1 LTLRFIDINLD
12 LTNILLMENIQLDYF
27 IIRSFND
34 VKEFYSSL
42 PTKSLFHGAGV
53 LLQNEKQCR
62 YNMLAVN
69 ESVYLFKEVGSANN
83 FIFDTIHELER
94 TFLKSEFFKKGRQ
107 YGQFNYSD
115 FETDLEVEIKL
126 YEYSNEKR
134 LIINPLN
141 KIDLLYSLHFHEE
154 DGDQIKFDL
163 KKYPSLENIIKMDKM
178 MKKLNARVTN
188 INTQKGSFT

>member
-1 LTLRFIDINLD
+1 
-12 LTNILLMENIQLDYF
+12 MENIQLDYF

-34 VKEFYSSL
+34 VKEFFSSL
-42 PTKSLFHGAGV
+42 PVKSAFHGAGT
-53 LLQNEKQCR
+53 LLQNEKQCK
-62 YNMLAVN
+62 YSMLALN
-69 ESVYLFKEVGSANN
+69 ENVYLFKEVGSGNN
-83 FIFDTIHELER
+83 FTFDTIHELEK

-115 FETDLEVEIKL
+115 FETDLDIEIKL

-154 DGDQIKFDL
+154 ENATTKFEIKN
-163 KKYPSLENIIKMDKM
+163 YPSLENVIKMDKM
-178 MKKLNARVTN
+178 MKKLNARITSIGN
-188 INTQKGSFT
+188 QKGSFN